1 MTTSKNHVPQKA
13 KLSQQIFCLIDKS
26 SNCLAGHGRAGLK

>member
-13 KLSQQIFCLIDKS
+13 KLSQQIFCLRRQ
-26 SNCLAGHGRAGLK
+26 NRQVF